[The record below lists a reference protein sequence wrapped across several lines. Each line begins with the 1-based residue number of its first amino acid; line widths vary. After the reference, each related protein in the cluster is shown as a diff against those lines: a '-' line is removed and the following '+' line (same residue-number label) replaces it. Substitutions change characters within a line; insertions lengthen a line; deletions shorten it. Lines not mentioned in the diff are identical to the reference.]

1 MNTKIIYTL
10 AFLISSGLSFACHS
24 KNDILSL
31 EVIQNNQSITVTPR
45 LNFETSLQIKEAID
59 NGVKINIIV
68 KTQLIEPN
76 NWWFDSI
83 IFNQKVTLEVSYF
96 TLSKLY
102 VVKNKSSGKQLSFN
116 SYQQLWS
123 DFEKLMTVVLDSD
136 INDKSWLKMR
146 IMLDKRALPT
156 VMQLPT
162 LFNPD
167 WDIDTEWHKQKVLA
181 SE

>member
-10 AFLISSGLSFACHS
+10 TFLISLGLSCVCYS
-24 KNDILSL
+24 KNHILSL
-31 EVIQNNQSITVTPR
+31 QVIQNNQSITVTPH

-59 NGVKINIIV
+59 NGVKIHIIA

-76 NWWFDSI
+76 NWWFDTI
-83 IFNQKVTLEVSYF
+83 ILNQKVTLEVSYF

-123 DFEKLMTVVLDSD
+123 DFEKLMAVELVSD
-136 INDKSWLKMR
+136 VNDKSWLKMR
-146 IMLDKRALPT
+146 IMFDKRALPT

-162 LFNPD
+162 LFDSD

-181 SE
+181 GE